1 MREGTVFVR
10 YIHGLPL
17 ATKGITTPNP
27 DGTFSVY
34 INADLPD
41 YVQKE
46 VYDHELYHIE
56 HDHLYNFDSVKTNE
70 LSANA
75 LTEIIQHKSER
86 PQEYEPPKNTAKQ
99 KKVAIM
105 QKHLSSP
112 DMAWEYNQKKLREWE
127 EKWLFDVG

>member
-1 MREGTVFVR
+1 M
-10 YIHGLPL
+10 
-17 ATKGITTPNP
+17 
-27 DGTFSVY
+27 
-34 INADLPD
+34 
-41 YVQKE
+41 
-46 VYDHELYHIE
+46 YHIE

-99 KKVAIM
+99 KKFAIM

-112 DMAWEYNQKKLREWE
+112 DMAWEYNPVSYTHLMPKALQATDIASVSAIL
-127 EKWLFDVG
+127 